1 MASVLLGE
9 RAEELIG
16 FHREHG
22 THPVLAGARAQV
34 IVRSRYTE
42 DCLARSAGRGIRQ
55 YVILGA
61 GLDSFGYRP
70 GLAGQVRVFEV
81 DHPATQGWKREVL
94 ARAGIEPPGAVTY
107 VAADLETGSL
117 ADHLGRAGFDLSQ
130 PALVSWLGVTMYLT
144 RAAIDRTLA
153 AVGGLAD
160 GTEII
165 ADYLLPA
172 GLRDAAGHTYASLVQ
187 PVAAEWDEPWLTFLA
202 PGDMADLLA
211 RHGFAVAEQVGQR
224 EAVGPALWDR
234 RDSLHPARLSVLAR
248 AAVTGRMRA
257 GTPR

>member
-1 MASVLLGE
+1 VLLAE
-9 RAEELIG
+9 RADELIG
-16 FHREHG
+16 FHCQHG

-34 IVRSRYTE
+34 VVRSRYTE
-42 DCLARSAGRGIRQ
+42 DCLARSAARGVRQ

-94 ARAGIEPPGAVTY
+94 AAAGIEPPGAVTY

-117 ADHLGRAGFDLSQ
+117 ADHLAQAGFDLSQ

-144 RAAIDRTLA
+144 RAAIGRTLA
-153 AVGGLAD
+153 AVGRLAG

-165 ADYLLPA
+165 ADYMLPA
-172 GLRDAAGHTYASLVQ
+172 GLRDAAGDTYASLVQ
-187 PVAAEWDEPWLTFLA
+187 PVAAEWGEPWLTFLA
-202 PGDMADLLA
+202 PGDMAGLLA
-211 RHGFAVAEQVGQR
+211 RHGFAVAEQAGQR
-224 EAVGPALWDR
+224 EAIGAALWDR
-234 RDSLHPARLSVLAR
+234 RDSLRPARLSVLAR
-248 AAVTGRMRA
+248 AAVTGPMRA
-257 GTPR
+257 GKPR